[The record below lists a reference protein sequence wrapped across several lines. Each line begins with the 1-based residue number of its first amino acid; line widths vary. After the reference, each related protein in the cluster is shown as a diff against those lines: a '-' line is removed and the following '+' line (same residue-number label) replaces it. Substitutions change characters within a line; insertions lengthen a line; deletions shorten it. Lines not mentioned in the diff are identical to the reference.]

1 MKFSAARWVALTIFA
16 AGLPGFS
23 QQRPAKM
30 PQITLSVYNDARVP
44 EQVLAKAEREATRIF
59 RQAEVKLVWIAC
71 SPSRRQGASDPACVN
86 RMGGSQLAVRIVP
99 WSSTSGGAA
108 FGVAFLSPEGHGAY
122 SDVFYG
128 SVEKLH
134 EDWHIDIATLL
145 AHVIA
150 HEVGHL
156 LLGEHAH
163 AELGIMRP
171 KWHGEELRSI
181 AMGGLLFTPSQIES
195 FKARLNTLQ
204 K

>member
-1 MKFSAARWVALTIFA
+1 MKFRETRWVALAILA

-23 QQRPAKM
+23 QQRPADM

-44 EQVLAKAEREATRIF
+44 EQVLAKAERKATRIF
-59 RQAEVKLVWIAC
+59 HQAEVKLVWIAC

-86 RMGGSQLAVRIVP
+86 RMGGSHLAVRIVP
-99 WSSTSGGAA
+99 WSATSGGAV
-108 FGVAFLSPEGHGAY
+108 FGVAFLSPEGQGAY
-122 SDVFYG
+122 SDVFYE

-145 AHVIA
+145 ANVIA

-156 LLGEHAH
+156 LLGQHAH
-163 AELGIMRP
+163 AELGIMRS
-171 KWHGEELRSI
+171 KWQGEELRSI

-195 FKARLNTLQ
+195 FKTRLSALQ

>member
-1 MKFSAARWVALTIFA
+1 MKFSETTWVALAILA
-16 AGLPGFS
+16 MGLPGFS
-23 QQRPAKM
+23 QQRPADM
-30 PQITLSVYNDARVP
+30 PQIALSVYNDARVP
-44 EQVLAKAEREATRIF
+44 ERVLAKAQRQATRIF
-59 RQAEVKLVWIAC
+59 SQAGVKLVWIAC

-86 RMGGSQLAVRIVP
+86 RMGGSHLAVRILP
-99 WSSTSGGAA
+99 WSSTSGGAV

-122 SDVFYG
+122 SDVFYD

-134 EDWHIDIATLL
+134 EGWHIDIATLL

-163 AELGIMRP
+163 AEFGIMRP
-171 KWHGEELRSI
+171 KWQGEELRSI

-195 FKARLNTLQ
+195 FKVRLSTLQ